1 MGGSRM
7 LEGCIVHGPWG
18 GSFGREWVYMLEG
31 FSFTKKI
38 KISVRYGEVIDSIYF
53 QTWFTTGET
62 RSSSVG
68 GKGNRTD
75 TISIDYPNEYLK
87 SISGTTENYHGSN
100 VVMSVC
106 FTTNQNCYGPFGT
119 SSGTVFSYDGKG
131 GVIVGF
137 HGHADKYLNAIG
149 VYVMPE
155 SHAFGPNSKYG
166 DKLMPEVHFIVSK
179 DLVIANGSLILYSSM
194 SRMTMPRDAGPWGA
208 CGGKPWDDGIFS
220 AIKSIHVHEGELNA
234 IYAIQFEYLKKD
246 GKSFLSPVHGGKGG
260 CKTQLV
266 NLDDKDE
273 YLTGISGFYGT
284 VKGYNGLEAI
294 ASISFH
300 TNKRIHGPY
309 GEDKDCGYNYYS
321 STASPGKVA
330 GFHGR
335 DNGFLSAIGVH
346 MEYF

>member
-1 MGGSRM
+1 MGGSS
-7 LEGCIVHGPWG
+7 LLDGCIVHGPWG
-18 GSFGREWVYMLEG
+18 GSFGGEWVYMPDLG
-31 FSFTKKI
+31 FTKSL
-38 KISVRYGEVIDSIYF
+38 KISVRYGEVIDSINF
-53 QTWFTTGET
+53 QTCFTTGET
-62 RSSSVG
+62 LSSSFG
-68 GKGNRTD
+68 GKGGNRTD

-87 SISGTTENYHGSN
+87 SISGTIGNYQGSN

-106 FTTNQNCYGPFGT
+106 FNTNQNCYGPFGT

-149 VYVMPE
+149 VYVMPK
-155 SHAFGPNSKYG
+155 SFAFGPNSTYG
-166 DKLMPEVHFIVSK
+166 DKLMPELF
-179 DLVIANGSLILYSSM
+179 SSM
-194 SRMTMPRDAGPWGA
+194 CRMTMPRDAGPWGA
-208 CGGKPWDDGIFS
+208 CGGKPWDDGLFS
-220 AIKSIHVHEGELNA
+220 AIKRIHVHEGELNA

-246 GKSFLSPVHGGKGG
+246 GESFLSQVHGGKGG

-266 NLDDKDE
+266 NLDHNDE
-273 YLTGISGFYGT
+273 YLTGISGFYGP

-309 GEDKDCGYNYYS
+309 GEDKGFGYSYYS
-321 STASPGKVA
+321 STTSPGKVA

>member
-1 MGGSRM
+1 M
-7 LEGCIVHGPWG
+7 V
-18 GSFGREWVYMLEG
+18 
-31 FSFTKKI
+31 
-38 KISVRYGEVIDSIYF
+38 SIL
-53 QTWFTTGET
+53 Q
-62 RSSSVG
+62 
-68 GKGNRTD
+68 
-75 TISIDYPNEYLK
+75 ISIDYPNEYLK
-87 SISGTTENYHGSN
+87 SISGTTGNYHGSN

-106 FTTNQNCYGPFGT
+106 FNTNQNCYGPFGT

-155 SHAFGPNSKYG
+155 
-166 DKLMPEVHFIVSK
+166 LC
-179 DLVIANGSLILYSSM
+179 
-194 SRMTMPRDAGPWGA
+194 SRMTMPLPRDAGPWGA
-208 CGGKPWDDGIFS
+208 CGGKPWDDGLFS
-220 AIKSIHVHEGELNA
+220 AIKRIHIHEGELNEM
-234 IYAIQFEYLKKD
+234 YAIQFEYLKKD
-246 GKSFLSPVHGGKGG
+246 GESFLSQVHGGKGG
-260 CKTQLV
+260 CKTHLV
-266 NLDDKDE
+266 YLDHKDE
-273 YLTGISGFYGT
+273 YLTGISGFYGP

-309 GEDKDCGYNYYS
+309 GEDKGFGYNYYS